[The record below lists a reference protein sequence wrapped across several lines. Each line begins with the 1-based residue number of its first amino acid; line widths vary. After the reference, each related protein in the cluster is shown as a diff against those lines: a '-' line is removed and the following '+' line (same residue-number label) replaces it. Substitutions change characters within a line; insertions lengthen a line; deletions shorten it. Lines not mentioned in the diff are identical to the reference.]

1 MFYSLILTIDNILF
15 NFSDFGLSNDESE
28 SELSLAS
35 NSDGEKEEEDDEW
48 YNILSDSNS
57 DSEDEAPS
65 TLFILLRSGVTS
77 TSTSGISTP
86 IRKEYSIETR
96 IKALTIMN
104 DKIAIAK
111 IIKVIGISRTRI
123 YNLVVNARERRWKQ
137 DTDMII
143 EVEYI

>member
-57 DSEDEAPS
+57 DSDDEAPS

-77 TSTSGISTP
+77 TFTSGISTP

-123 YNLVVNARERRWKQ
+123 YNLVVNARERRWK
-137 DTDMII
+137 
-143 EVEYI
+143 